1 MLWRMILTVYF
12 SVFIPWDLG
21 SPLLVTYFTEI
32 HACVHQYSGIF
43 IATLYVIAKPE
54 KTKVFTEKK
63 KMVQSLGYIHTV
75 KLPGSENEN
84 EWMIAVDNNMDE
96 S

>member
-1 MLWRMILTVYF
+1 MLYRNSCMCAPIFRNIHSNVVCNSKTWENQ
-12 SVFIPWDLG
+12 SV
-21 SPLLVTYFTEI
+21 
-32 HACVHQYSGIF
+32 HR
-43 IATLYVIAKPE
+43 
-54 KTKVFTEKK
+54 KK